1 MHPTDALRAVEE
13 AKIKCA
19 INDQNQ
25 PVFLMFDN
33 CQSEAADEKDEKEY
47 EKEHEQRLAQSWD
60 LSFGRMIKL
69 FKFLNTKQPKTL
81 QMTRDVMQ
89 KQKQMEANVF
99 NLKSHIQMME
109 LKQNELK
116 QTHEVLEK
124 SKEYVK
130 NDKNFEYE
138 VEVPYK
144 ERVDIDCS
152 QASVAMCCTFCEENC
167 HYPGCWLVKDPSWC
181 SVMKDDHCR
190 VCTNKCTTANTSKKQ
205 KYT

>member
-1 MHPTDALRAVEE
+1 
-13 AKIKCA
+13 
-19 INDQNQ
+19 
-25 PVFLMFDN
+25 
-33 CQSEAADEKDEKEY
+33 
-47 EKEHEQRLAQSWD
+47 
-60 LSFGRMIKL
+60 
-69 FKFLNTKQPKTL
+69 
-81 QMTRDVMQ
+81 MTRDVMQ

-152 QASVAMCCTFCEENC
+152 QASVAMCCTVCEENY
-167 HYPGCWLVKDPSWC
+167 HYPGCW
-181 SVMKDDHCR
+181 
-190 VCTNKCTTANTSKKQ
+190 
-205 KYT
+205 